1 MAQTTDQDIDT
12 ALTAWGD
19 AERRGDTAA
28 LEALL
33 EADFVGIG
41 PRGFQLDKGEW
52 IDRYRSGDLVNATFD
67 LTVGLARRYGEAAVV
82 NGLLDQDSRYR
93 GTPNPAVF
101 RFTVVLA
108 LVEAWRVTTV
118 QLSGPVPA

>member
-1 MAQTTDQDIDT
+1 MAQRTDPGIDS
-12 ALTAWGD
+12 ALWAWAD
-19 AERRGDTAA
+19 AERRGDTAELA
-28 LEALL
+28 HLL
-33 EADFVGIG
+33 DADFVGIG
-41 PRGFQLDKGEW
+41 PRGFQLDKGQW

-67 LTVGLARRYGEAAVV
+67 ITVGVVRRYGEVAIA

-101 RFTVVLA
+101 RFTIVLA
-108 LVEAWRVTTV
+108 LVDGWRVTTV